1 MMKVGGAIGKSAAV
15 MSAMNA
21 LVRVDEISGTMAELS
36 KEMMKVKPV
45 YYIWRYLTVPAG
57 WADGGND
64 G

>member
-36 KEMMKVKPV
+36 KEMMKVRPIHV
-45 YYIWRYLTVPAG
+45 LVSTV
-57 WADGGND
+57 
-64 G
+64 